1 MEGHWGRKGG
11 PWELNLRDV
20 FRWCDL
26 LIKYQVYFCKFSF
39 CDLIIVGYVVGNIVC
54 IVISKGLLLNSLLPR
69 IVALGTL
76 VGLYIL
82 FTVTE

>member
-1 MEGHWGRKGG
+1 MEGNWGRKGG

-39 CDLIIVGYVVGNIVC
+39 CDLIIDI
-54 IVISKGLLLNSLLPR
+54 K
-69 IVALGTL
+69 
-76 VGLYIL
+76 
-82 FTVTE
+82 

>member
-39 CDLIIVGYVVGNIVC
+39 CDLIIDTKWVMLLATLRPTYKLLASLELWHLEPWSVC
-54 IVISKGLLLNSLLPR
+54 ASYLL
-69 IVALGTL
+69 
-76 VGLYIL
+76 
-82 FTVTE
+82 

>member
-39 CDLIIVGYVVGNIVC
+39 CDLIIDTKYVM
-54 IVISKGLLLNSLLPR
+54 LL
-69 IVALGTL
+69 AT
-76 VGLYIL
+76 
-82 FTVTE
+82 